1 MGYGYFVSLILGGIL
16 GISGLIVAKKPDAKE
31 LIGKLQPFQAFIG
44 IALLIFGVY
53 NAIHIVDFFKI
64 LSVLPVLGIMAIG
77 AVTSAIVLGI
87 LFGMPMVAKM
97 SAGGAAKGEELGKK
111 LAPFQTIFGIIA
123 LVTGIYWMLIEL
135 HILKPFG

>member
-31 LIGKLQPFQAFIG
+31 MLAKLQPFQAFIG
-44 IALLIFGVY
+44 IALLIFGIY
-53 NAIHIVDFFKI
+53 NAIHILDFI
-64 LSVLPVLGIMAIG
+64 RIISVLPVLGLMAIA
-77 AVTSAIVLGI
+77 AVVSALVLGI

-111 LAPFQTIFGIIA
+111 LAPFQTLFGIIA